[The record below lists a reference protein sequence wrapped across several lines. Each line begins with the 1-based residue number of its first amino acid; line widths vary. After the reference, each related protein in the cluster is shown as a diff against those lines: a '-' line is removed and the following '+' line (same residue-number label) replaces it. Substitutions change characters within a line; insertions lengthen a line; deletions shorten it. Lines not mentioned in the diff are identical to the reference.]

1 MRDWKTLS
9 DDYAAYHTTAGNRLT
24 HMAGIPLIVLCVVRW
39 TQIGSPVPWAA
50 AVLLLYFRWAP
61 GLALGM
67 AAMLAAMAWAAPQ
80 LPVWAVW
87 TCFVLGWILQ
97 FVGHKAFEGKS
108 PAFMKNLLHLLVG
121 PLWILGEAF
130 PFLSPRRK

>member
-1 MRDWKTLS
+1 MRNWQALA
-9 DDYAAYHTTAGNRLT
+9 DDYASYHTTRGNRLT

-50 AVLLLYFRWAP
+50 AVLLLYFYWAP

-67 AAMLAAMAWAAPQ
+67 AVLLAAMAWAAPL

-87 TCFVLGWILQ
+87 TAFVLGWVLQ
-97 FVGHKAFEGKS
+97 FVGHSVYEKRS
-108 PAFMKNLLHLLVG
+108 PAFFTNLLHVLVG
-121 PLWILGEAF
+121 PLWILGEAL